1 MGAILVAA
9 AILWPAAVAGAQA
22 PIVAAAG
29 DIACA
34 PSGPVTA
41 TTCRQMKTSDLF
53 VANPAIKAV
62 LALGDEQYETGALA
76 DFQAAYAHSWGRALA
91 KTHPVPGNHEYA
103 GGSNGAGYFAY
114 FGARAGDPA
123 KGWYSF
129 NVGQWHLIA
138 LNGNCTHIAGG
149 CGASSDQMTWLESDL
164 AAHHP
169 ACTLAYWHQSRFSSG
184 PQGNLA
190 AYDAIWKAL
199 YSHHV
204 DVVLG
209 GHDHDYE
216 RFALQTPAQVPD
228 PQHGIREFVVGTG
241 GDSLDPFVGTFT
253 NGQFRQNTQFG
264 VLKLTLH
271 PRWYEWRFVN
281 TAKHVLDS
289 GQTNCH

>member
-1 MGAILVAA
+1 VGAVLVAA

-34 PSGPVTA
+34 PTGPVTA
-41 TTCRQMKTSDLF
+41 TTCNQLTTSDLF

-114 FGARAGDPA
+114 FGARAGDPT

-129 NVGQWHLIA
+129 NVGRWHLIA
-138 LNGNCTHIAGG
+138 LNSNCSHING
-149 CGASSDQMTWLESDL
+149 CGPSSDEVTWLKNDL

-169 ACTLAYWHQSRFSSG
+169 ACTLAYWHQARFSSG
-184 PQGNLA
+184 PNGNLA
-190 AYDAIWKAL
+190 DYDTFWKVL
-199 YSHHV
+199 YNHGV
-204 DVVLG
+204 DVVLS
-209 GHDHDYE
+209 GHDHAYE
-216 RFALQTPAQVPD
+216 RYALQTPAQVRD
-228 PQHGIREFVVGTG
+228 PKHGIREFVVGTG
-241 GDSLDPFVGTFT
+241 GRSLDTFTGPFT
-253 NGQFRQNTQFG
+253 NGQFREDTEFG

-271 PRWYEWRFVN
+271 PQRYEWRFVN

-289 GQTNCH
+289 GQTDCH